1 MAKKDDNLSIRISK
15 EHKDMLEGIAEFY
28 GVSLSQLSESIL
40 VGFAVSWTQGRK
52 DSEK

>member
-15 EHKDMLEGIAEFY
+15 QHKEILEGIAEFY

-40 VGFAVSWTQGRK
+40 VGFAISWTQGRE
-52 DSEK
+52 DSKK